1 MASIFWKIR
10 KWFALRKSKKLEQEH
25 VPTLEELKKD
35 QEQFEK
41 EGMEMKKLILKKPK
55 ISDRKLRSFPKTS
68 VVRKRKVKKTIKLS
82 KGNQEVSRTS
92 VAKTSRKKP
101 QTPTTKR
108 KTPKRK

>member
-1 MASIFWKIR
+1 MASIFWKIK

-55 ISDRKLRSFPKTS
+55 ISDRKLRSFPKKPLEGLT
-68 VVRKRKVKKTIKLS
+68 LS
-82 KGNQEVSRTS
+82 NIFPYTMIC
-92 VAKTSRKKP
+92 VAP
-101 QTPTTKR
+101 
-108 KTPKRK
+108 